1 MMLFVAA
8 AIGGLPPVLFAAAV
22 LVTCVHRSRGVRRL
36 LNGLREKQII
46 LTFDDAP
53 QESST
58 PAVLDVLRQN
68 SVHALFFV
76 TAERARQCPE
86 LIRQMQADGHQIGL
100 HGLAHRNPWLWGLWP
115 GYARREIAEGVDIL
129 RLLGVSPRYFRPAWG
144 RLSPFTALYA
154 RRAGLRFFFWNVMAE
169 DWEPGV
175 TAFSIDQRLRARR
188 GSKAVICLH
197 DAFHRGA
204 SEAPLHT
211 AAALRH
217 FIPASLAQGW
227 QFTLPDPG
235 EPVSCQEAA

>member
-1 MMLFVAA
+1 MTLPVAA

-46 LTFDDAP
+46 LTFDDGP

-144 RLSPFTALYA
+144 RLSPFTARSALLFLERHGRGLGAGRHRLFHRSTPARAPRQQSGHLPA
-154 RRAGLRFFFWNVMAE
+154 RRL
-169 DWEPGV
+169 PP
-175 TAFSIDQRLRARR
+175 RR
-188 GSKAVICLH
+188 
-197 DAFHRGA
+197 
-204 SEAPLHT
+204 
-211 AAALRH
+211 
-217 FIPASLAQGW
+217 Q
-227 QFTLPDPG
+227 
-235 EPVSCQEAA
+235 